1 MKQNLD
7 MLVFEMELVFDAQAV
22 SGYIHSMMKNASMTV
37 SNMIGP
43 VEEMALAN
51 HPIKG
56 FFFAIAGTPE
66 VHT

>member
-1 MKQNLD
+1 
-7 MLVFEMELVFDAQAV
+7 MELVFDAQAA

-43 VEEMALAN
+43 VEQMALAN